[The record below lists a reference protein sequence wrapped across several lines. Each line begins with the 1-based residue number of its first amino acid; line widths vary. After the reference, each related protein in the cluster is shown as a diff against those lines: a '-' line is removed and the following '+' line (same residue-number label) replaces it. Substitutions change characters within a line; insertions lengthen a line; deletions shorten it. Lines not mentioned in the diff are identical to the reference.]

1 MSDLIDELRAQANQ
15 HPLDVDLA
23 QFDIAAT
30 AIEQLQ
36 KQIVELELQVRSISL
51 SRNAEIAKE
60 AFKVVMEAL
69 EYDDGR
75 YIETESDRLDMIEE
89 YVAKLQE
96 HGK

>member
-1 MSDLIDELRAQANQ
+1 MSDYQKEADGGYIDYND
-15 HPLDVDLA
+15 HLA
-23 QFDIAAT
+23 

-89 YVAKLQE
+89 YVTKLRE
-96 HGK
+96 RGK